1 MKPVF
6 LSYRRTWKKEVEE
19 LADSCRLRGLQVFL
33 DVSDPAGIAGP
44 SQFDA
49 LRRLIREDSSGMLIH
64 VTKDIVDSACIWEV
78 EVPAALERAD
88 REPAFPLIP
97 FFRNESPT
105 RVRESMR
112 PHGPRLAA
120 ASGVVAIPPAAT
132 AANDQATFL
141 DRKRAEA
148 ACLLLQRLLDRDE
161 RSLEIFV
168 QTRQIGPQSA
178 AANLLLDWRL
188 AYPDD
193 VPSPAGCAAVQLAMT
208 DLASVLGKTP
218 ARHLRIAGQAH
229 LSAAVL
235 LGGHFHRAAGFT
247 LDVTQQRKIW
257 ASVGSVVD
265 PGLQITQQQLDP
277 SHRDISLVVG
287 ISRPET
293 IPTAERAIGNFGVML
308 GGRIIVQPAR
318 GAARDAI
325 PSAEY
330 ARGVI
335 RKVTT
340 ALMRARA
347 EWGAG
352 PTHLFISA
360 PFALAVLLGHELNG
374 LGPIHVYEH
383 HKLTD
388 TYHKAFLL

>member
-19 LADSCRLRGLQVFL
+19 LAESCRLRGLRVFL

-78 EVPAALERAD
+78 EVPTGLERAD
-88 REPAFPLIP
+88 REPGFPLIP
-97 FFRNESPT
+97 FFRDESPT

-120 ASGVVAIPPAAT
+120 PSGVVAIPPAGT
-132 AANDQATFL
+132 AANDEVTFL

-168 QTRQIGPQSA
+168 QTRQIGPQTA
-178 AANLLLDWRL
+178 GADLLLDWRL
-188 AYPDD
+188 AYPDE
-193 VPSPAGCAAVQLAMT
+193 VPSPAGCAAIELAIT
-208 DLASVLGKTP
+208 DLASVLGRTS

-235 LGGHFHRAAGFT
+235 LGGHFHRAAGFG
-247 LDVTQQRKIW
+247 LDVSQQGDIW
-257 ASVGSVVD
+257 ASAGSVVD
-265 PGLQITQQQLDP
+265 PALQITRQQLDP

-293 IPTAERAIGNFGVML
+293 IPSVERALGNLGVML
-308 GGRIIVQPAR
+308 GGRITAQPAG
-318 GAARDAI
+318 GAARDVI

-335 RKVTT
+335 QTVTS
-340 ALMRARA
+340 ALMKARA
-347 EWGAG
+347 DWGAG

-360 PFALAVLLGHELNG
+360 PFALAVLLGHGLNG
-374 LGPIHVYEH
+374 LGPVHVYEH
-383 HKLTD
+383 HKSTD
-388 TYHKAFLL
+388 TYHKAFIL